1 MDENDLLAKLDSEIK
16 SELKMS
22 LQFGFDWSKSIIK
35 PVKQPYLNAID
46 HSNSN
51 EYWTVIIDQEKNKIL
66 FYSAEDDIY
75 GLASINSTNDLIDLG
90 YYGTLSELI
99 LFIQ

>member
-1 MDENDLLAKLDSEIK
+1 MHENDLLAKLDSEIK
-16 SELKMS
+16 SELKQS
-22 LQFGFDWSKSIIK
+22 LQFGFDWSKSIIT
-35 PVKQPYLNAID
+35 PVKQPYLNAI
-46 HSNSN
+46 NRN
-51 EYWTVIIDQEKNKIL
+51 KTEIYWTVLIDQENNKTI
-66 FYSAEDDIY
+66 FYIAEDDIY